1 MYLPAEKTKKLI
13 PYQPIQG
20 EYRVRLDANES
31 FLLPTEEDRI
41 AMASAAAN
49 VAFNRYPDPMAA
61 GLCADFAEL
70 YGISPEYVTAGNGSD
85 EIISIIYYALLE
97 KGEKV
102 LTLTPDFSMY
112 AFYSSIAETE
122 CISLS
127 KGEDMAVD
135 VDLVLDTIK
144 KEKIRMVIFSNP
156 CNPTSLGLAADDV
169 RRLITG
175 TDALVVVDEAYMD
188 FWDQSLIK
196 EAHEYQNLV
205 LLRTCSKALG
215 LAALRVGFAVANKT
229 LTRILKAAKSPY
241 NVNAVSQEM
250 ARVVLKN
257 PLYRTVYT
265 EILITSRNMLIDGL
279 RRLESQRL
287 IEKVYESRTNFAFIK
302 LQDSEEVFKFL
313 FDNGIIVRNIGK
325 NHLRITAGREEENKE
340 VISAIAA
347 CLCKKRGVDCYED
360 RCLFAKNQGN

>member
-1 MYLPAEKTKKLI
+1 
-13 PYQPIQG
+13 
-20 EYRVRLDANES
+20 
-31 FLLPTEEDRI
+31 
-41 AMASAAAN
+41 
-49 VAFNRYPDPMAA
+49 
-61 GLCADFAEL
+61 
-70 YGISPEYVTAGNGSD
+70 
-85 EIISIIYYALLE
+85 
-97 KGEKV
+97 
-102 LTLTPDFSMY
+102 
-112 AFYSSIAETE
+112 
-122 CISLS
+122 
-127 KGEDMAVD
+127 
-135 VDLVLDTIK
+135 
-144 KEKIRMVIFSNP
+144 MVIFSNP
-156 CNPTSLGLAADDV
+156 CNPTSLGLADDV

-175 TDALVVVDEAYMD
+175 TDALVVVDRSIHG

-347 CLCKKRGVDCYED
+347 YLCKKGVDCYED
-360 RCLFAKNQGN
+360 RCLFAKTRETDITAEICLDGGLVEFQQASV